1 MKLNIVYGKSGTGKS
16 EYIYNDIGKKTF
28 SKNVFLIVPEQYNLS
43 AERKLFEYTNKKS
56 LINVEVLTLSRMAYR
71 VFNEVGGVKEKRL
84 SKTGKNMIIYDLLSK
99 NKNNLNFLGKSEKNI
114 DIVNNLFTE
123 LKKHKVNLEKLNEI
137 HIENKYTSLKLKDVN
152 ILFSEYEKK
161 LENSYMDENDTLNV
175 LYEKL
180 PYSKMFENSV
190 IYIDEFLGFTPQEYK
205 IFEVLI
211 KMVEEITVG
220 ICIDEIEESVSK
232 ERDIFYFNKKFANKL
247 IDIALENNA
256 KIEKIKLDKQY
267 RLKSE
272 ELIRL
277 EKDFYFSNKIYNGDL
292 KNLKLFIANN
302 TYTEI
307 ENVAKTIHTL
317 VKKGGLRYKDIA
329 IITKNI
335 EIYSEETKVIFK
347 KYDIPVFIDEKKDLN
362 QNILIKFII
371 SLLDIYTQNWSY
383 EAVFNYIKLGL
394 LDIDEEKIYLLENYC
409 KKWGIK
415 GSKWYSKKFDYEPL
429 NENQEIL
436 ENIRKQVIRPLI
448 EFKKNVSENKTAAEI
463 TKELYKFIVNN
474 RINEKLDEKLKLYND
489 ISISEEYNTSYK
501 ILNTILEDIYNIFQ
515 NEKMTF
521 EKYKEILQVGLNSS
535 DLGKIPMSQDQ
546 VTLADT
552 ERSRNSDLKVVFIV
566 GLNDGVFPSNT
577 NSEGFLN
584 DNDRE
589 LLKESGMEI
598 AKTSLELLY
607 EEQFE
612 FYRTLSLAENQLYIS
627 YASSDK
633 DGKSLRPSILIKK
646 LKRFFPNINEESD
659 IVEYNYQITNEL
671 ATFEE
676 ALSIYKKYLNG
687 EILLSKDWEEI
698 IIYFMK
704 NRKDEFEKALQGLD
718 YTNKSI
724 NLTKE
729 NAEKLYGTNLK
740 TSVSKLE
747 TYKKCPFSYYIK
759 YGLKLKEKE
768 ELQIN
773 SIDTGSFMHEV
784 IDTFFE
790 YLDEKNI
797 DVKQIE
803 NEKIKEI
810 VNIIIDNILSTT
822 KYYIFYASKKYI
834 ILSRKLKKVVLEAI
848 EYIVYTLKN
857 SDFKIL
863 GHELEFSNTGKY
875 KPIVLELE
883 NGNKVE
889 IVGKIDRVD
898 IGKLGENNYVRIID
912 YKSSIKNIDLNQ
924 VAAGIQIQLITY
936 LDAISNEENFI
947 QSGILYMPLIENIV
961 KSENNLTEEEIE
973 NKIRKNFKMQGI
985 ILSDVSIVKMMD
997 NKLQTG
1003 YSDIIP
1009 AYINKDG
1016 ALSESNNTLKKEEF
1030 DLIQNKVKKVI
1041 KEISKEILKG
1051 KIDIKPYNYKGKT
1064 GCDFCEYKPICRFNT
1079 SIKGNEYSYI
1089 KNIDKKLVL
1098 ELIKQEE
1105 DKE

>member
-16 EYIYNDIGKKTF
+16 EYIYKDINKNLYTKKI
-28 SKNVFLIVPEQYNLS
+28 FLIVPEQYNLS
-43 AERKLFEYTNKKS
+43 AERKLFEYTNKNS

-71 VFNEVGGVKEKRL
+71 IFNEVGGVKEKNL
-84 SKTGKNMIIYDLLSK
+84 SKSGKNMIIYDLLSK

-114 DIVNNLFTE
+114 DTVNNLFTE
-123 LKKHKVNLEKLNEI
+123 LKKHKIDLEKLENI
-137 HIENKYTSLKLKDVN
+137 QIEDKYTNLKLKDVN
-152 ILFSEYEKK
+152 MLLSKYNEKIK
-161 LENSYMDENDTLNV
+161 NSYIDENDVLNV

-180 PYSKMFENSV
+180 PDSKMFENSI

-205 IFEVLI
+205 IFELLI
-211 KMVEEITVG
+211 KKVQEITVG
-220 ICIDEIEESVSK
+220 ICTDEIEESISK
-232 ERDIFYFNKKFANKL
+232 EKDIFYFNKKFANKL
-247 IDIALENNA
+247 INIAIENNV

-267 RLKSE
+267 RLKSQ
-272 ELIRL
+272 ELIAL
-277 EKDFYFSNKIYNGDL
+277 EKDFYFSNKTYKENFKI
-292 KNLKLFIANN
+292 FIANN

-307 ENVAKTIHTL
+307 ENVAKTIHKL
-317 VKKGGLRYKDIA
+317 VKKGGFRYKDIA

-335 EIYSEETKVIFK
+335 ELYSEETKVIFK
-347 KYDIPVFIDEKKDLN
+347 KYNIPVFIDEKKDLN

-383 EAVFNYIKLGL
+383 DSMFNYIKLGL
-394 LDIDEEKIYLLENYC
+394 LEIEEENIYLLENYC

-415 GSKWYSKKFDYEPL
+415 GNKWNKKFDYEPI

-436 ENIRKQVIRPLI
+436 ENIRKQIIKPLI
-448 EFKKNVSENKTAAEI
+448 EFKNNVSENKTASEI
-463 TKELYKFIVNN
+463 TKELYKFIINN
-474 RINEKLDEKLKLYND
+474 RVNEILDEKLKLYED

-501 ILNTILEDIYNIFQ
+501 ILNNILEEIYNIFE
-515 NEKMTF
+515 NDKMSF

-546 VTLADT
+546 VILADT
-552 ERSRNSDLKVVFIV
+552 ERSRSSNLKVVFIV
-566 GLNDGVFPSNT
+566 GLNDGIFPSNT
-577 NSEGFLN
+577 NAEGFLN
-584 DNDRE
+584 DKDRE
-589 LLKESGMEI
+589 LLKENGIEI

-612 FYRTLSLAENQLYIS
+612 FYRTLSLPENKLYIS

-646 LKRFFPNINEESD
+646 LKRYFVNVKEESD
-659 IVEYNYQITNEL
+659 VVEYNYQITNEK

-676 ALSIYKKYLNG
+676 ALKMYKQYLDG
-687 EILLSKDWEEI
+687 EINLSQEWKNAI
-698 IIYFMK
+698 YYFMK
-704 NRKDEFEKALQGLD
+704 NNKDDFDNAIKGLEYNNKAENL
-718 YTNKSI
+718 SI
-724 NLTKE
+724 T
-729 NAEKLYGTNLK
+729 NAEKLYGNNLR

-747 TYKKCPFSYYIK
+747 TYQKCPFSYYIK

-768 ELQIN
+768 ELKIN

-784 IDTFFE
+784 IDSFFE
-790 YLDEKNI
+790 YIDENNI
-797 DVKQIE
+797 DIKQIE
-803 NEKIKEI
+803 KDKIREI
-810 VNIIIDNILSTT
+810 VNLIIDNILNSS
-822 KYYIFYASKKYI
+822 KYYIFISSKKYI
-834 ILSRKLKKVVLEAI
+834 ILTRKLKRVVLESI

-875 KPIVLELE
+875 NPIILEIE
-883 NGNKVE
+883 NGKKVE

-912 YKSSIKNIDLNQ
+912 YKSSVKNIDLNQ
-924 VAAGIQIQLITY
+924 VVAGLQIQLVTY
-936 LDAISNEENFI
+936 LDAISNAENLI
-947 QSGILYMPLIENIV
+947 QSGILYMPLIDNII

-973 NKIRKNFKMQGI
+973 SKIRKNFKMQGI
-985 ILSDVSIVKMMD
+985 ILSDISVVKMMD

-1016 ALSESNNTLKKEEF
+1016 LLSESNNTLKKEEF

-1064 GCDFCEYKPICRFNT
+1064 GCDYCEYKTICRFNT

-1105 DKE
+1105 NKE